1 MMYPFMTLNDDTE
14 ITHSEMK
21 ADGKVKVYIE
31 TPDEFGGF
39 HNATCWLPDYKW
51 EDIEGYSDTE
61 MAYFKQLIR
70 NNAHLIIEFSQEGGI
85 LNAANSQIGP
95 YSIYF
100 WSNEG
105 DPLEPIHVHVSEGRA
120 SATATKI
127 WITST
132 GKTILSNNNSK
143 IPEKILKRLMRM
155 IEANSSDIIDEW
167 LNRFGEIRYF
177 LLKNTSFYQLVFF
190 YCEGF

>member
-1 MMYPFMTLNDDTE
+1 MMYSFMTLNDDTE

-39 HNATCWLPDYKW
+39 HNATCWLPDYRW

-85 LNAANSQIGP
+85 LNAAN
-95 YSIYF
+95 
-100 WSNEG
+100 
-105 DPLEPIHVHVSEGRA
+105 
-120 SATATKI
+120 
-127 WITST
+127 
-132 GKTILSNNNSK
+132 LSNNNSK

-177 LLKNTSFYQLVFF
+177 
-190 YCEGF
+190 C